1 MQDVPQIGL
10 YKHSPLQSFQ
20 PFLAFV
26 LALADNNRIFMTAT
40 AAAYKC
46 FLFPFHASRKV
57 KVKTCYTDSDE
68 RLNKPRLLCLAVA
81 REASREWKNKTNI
94 K

>member
-10 YKHSPLQSFQ
+10 YKYSLLQSFQ
-20 PFLAFV
+20 PFPAFI
-26 LALADNNRIFMTAT
+26 LALADNNRIFVTVT
-40 AAAYKC
+40 AAEYKC
-46 FLFPFHASRKV
+46 FFSPFHASWKV

-68 RLNKPRLLCLAVA
+68 RLNKPGLLSLVVA
-81 REASREWKNKTNI
+81 REASRESRNKTSI